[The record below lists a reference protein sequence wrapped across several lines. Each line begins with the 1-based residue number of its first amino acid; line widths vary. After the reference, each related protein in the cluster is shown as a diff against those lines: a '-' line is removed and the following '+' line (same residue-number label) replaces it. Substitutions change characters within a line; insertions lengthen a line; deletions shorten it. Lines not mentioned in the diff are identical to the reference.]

1 MLQTLRPIDLNSK
14 KTNKEKRMSEVE
26 DIFDGHIRIYKTTNS
41 GDVWQLRMYVQEEK
55 RYIRES
61 LKTRDK
67 SVAISR
73 AQDRFI
79 YYQARLRNGEVIFS
93 INAEEF
99 REKYLKYVD
108 KLVEDGQMSKGRAS
122 CIRSFTLRYL
132 EFVGKDKKL
141 GNIDKNSFR
150 EYRAFRQKAKKD
162 ITMTVVVNELLT
174 IKQMYRWGRTQGL
187 VAQNYEIE
195 YGDIKIQKHEVRR
208 QGYSVSEY
216 KQLINYASK
225 WYTKIPKVYEKKDE
239 EIYYRKTIR
248 DFIVLMANYG
258 FRTGELLQLKFKD
271 VKIIDDER
279 ATVLIR
285 AETSKVRQT
294 REVTGRRGDVFA
306 RRKEYAIHN
315 KEDDFVFSDFKNKK
329 MMTKDRLYKYYGQ
342 LINEVKQ
349 KHESFD
355 DEKDL
360 YGLRHLWITIHLL
373 IGKVDVYTIA
383 RYAGTSLTQIQK
395 HYDNVKDKQIS
406 DKILSY
412 NLKFDDEGGVILDEI
427 DKNSGE
433 KHNL

>member
-14 KTNKEKRMSEVE
+14 KTNKQKRMSEVE
-26 DIFDGHIRIYKTTNS
+26 DIFDGHIRIYKTTHS

-79 YYQARLRNGEVIFS
+79 YYQAKLRSGDLIFS
-93 INAEEF
+93 LNAEKF
-99 REKYLKYVD
+99 RERYLKYID
-108 KLVEDGQMSKGRAS
+108 KLVEDGQMSKGRAG
-122 CIRSFTLRYL
+122 CIRSFTLRYV
-132 EFVGKDKKL
+132 EFVGKDTKL
-141 GNIDKNSFR
+141 GSIDKNKFM
-150 EYRAFRQKAKKD
+150 EYRAFRQKTKKD

-174 IKQMYRWGRTQGL
+174 IKQMYKWGKSQGL
-187 VAQNYEIE
+187 VAQNYEIN

-208 QGYSVSEY
+208 QGYSVNEY

-225 WYTKIPKVYEKKDE
+225 WYTKLPKIIENKDE

-271 VKIIDDER
+271 VKIIDEEK
-279 ATVLIR
+279 ASVFIR
-285 AETSKVRQT
+285 AETSKVRQE
-294 REVTGRRGDVFA
+294 REVIGRRSDVFL
-306 RRKEYAIHN
+306 RRKEYS
-315 KEDDFVFSDFKNKK
+315 KFTSDTDYVFSDYRNKK
-329 MMTKDRLYKYYGQ
+329 IMSKDNLYKYYRQ
-342 LINEVKQ
+342 LIKEVKKQ
-349 KHESFD
+349 HNDFD
-355 DEKDL
+355 EDKDL

-395 HYDNVKDKQIS
+395 HYDNVKDKQVS
-406 DKILSY
+406 EKILSY
-412 NLKFDDEGGVILDEI
+412 KLKFDDKGGVILDDIEGLE
-427 DKNSGE
+427 NT

>member
-1 MLQTLRPIDLNSK
+1 M
-14 KTNKEKRMSEVE
+14 
-26 DIFDGHIRIYKTTNS
+26 
-41 GDVWQLRMYVQEEK
+41 
-55 RYIRES
+55 
-61 LKTRDK
+61 
-67 SVAISR
+67 
-73 AQDRFI
+73 
-79 YYQARLRNGEVIFS
+79 
-93 INAEEF
+93 
-99 REKYLKYVD
+99 D
-108 KLVEDGQMSKGRAS
+108 KLVEDGQMSKGRAG

-150 EYRAFRQKAKKD
+150 EYRAFRQKSKKD

-174 IKQMYRWGRTQGL
+174 IKQMYRWGKSQGL
-187 VAQNYEIE
+187 VAQNYEID
-195 YGDIKIQKHEVRR
+195 YGEIRIQKHEVRR

-225 WYTKIPKVYEKKDE
+225 WYTKVPKAYENRDE
-239 EIYYRKTIR
+239 EIYYRKTVR

-271 VKIIDDER
+271 VKVIDDER
-279 ATVLIR
+279 ATVLVR
-285 AETSKVRQT
+285 SETSKVRQS
-294 REVTGRRGDVFA
+294 REVTGRRGDVFT
-306 RRKEYAIHN
+306 RRKEYATHN
-315 KEDDFVFSDFKNKK
+315 QDSDFVFSDFTKKK
-329 MMTKDRLYKYYGQ
+329 MMTKDRLYKYYRQ
-342 LINEVKQ
+342 LIKEVKL

-355 DEKDL
+355 VEKDL

-395 HYDNVKDKQIS
+395 HYDNVKDKQVS

-412 NLKFDDEGGVILDEI
+412 NLKFDDDGGVILDDIEKT
-427 DKNSGE
+427 DSD

>member
-1 MLQTLRPIDLNSK
+1 MLQTLRPIDLNSRK
-14 KTNKEKRMSEVE
+14 STKEKRMSEVE

-41 GDVWQLRMYVQEEK
+41 GDIWQLRMYVQEEK

-67 SVAISR
+67 SVAISK

-99 REKYLKYVD
+99 REKYLVYVD

-141 GNIDKNSFR
+141 GSIDKNCFT
-150 EYRAFRQKAKKD
+150 EYRAFRQKSKKD

-174 IKQMYRWGRTQGL
+174 IKQMYRWGKTKGL
-187 VAQNYEIE
+187 VGQSYEIE

-208 QGYSVSEY
+208 QGYSVEEY

-225 WYTKIPKVYEKKDE
+225 WYSKVPKIYENRDE
-239 EIYYRKTIR
+239 EIYYRRTVR

-271 VKIIDDER
+271 VKIIDEER
-279 ATVLIR
+279 ATVLVR
-285 AETSKVRQT
+285 AETSKVRQS
-294 REVTGRRGDVFA
+294 REITGRRGDVFA
-306 RRKEYAIHN
+306 RRKEYSTHVQDN
-315 KEDDFVFSDFKNKK
+315 DFVFSDFKNKK
-329 MMTKDRLYKYYGQ
+329 MMTKDRLYKYYRE
-342 LINEVKQ
+342 LIKEVKL
-349 KHESFD
+349 KNESFD
-355 DEKDL
+355 EEKDL

-383 RYAGTSLTQIQK
+383 RYAGTSLTQIQR
-395 HYDNVKDKQIS
+395 HYDNVKDKQVS

-412 NLKFDDEGGVILDEI
+412 NLKFDDVGGVILDDIEKI
-427 DKNSGE
+427 DRD